1 MSLSRNM
8 KQGDLEPDFDPV
20 LYDPDGQPYDLSTA
34 TSVKV
39 TCYQNG
45 ASVFTSRTASGNSSG
60 QVSMAWVSGD
70 TNTIGEGA
78 SALKLEVEV
87 EWSSGRIQTFP
98 DNGYFIVN
106 VTPDLT

>member
-1 MSLSRNM
+1 MSLSRDM

-20 LYDPDGQPYDLSTA
+20 FTDDDGYPLPLDTA

-39 TCYQNG
+39 TATQAG
-45 ASVFTSRTASGNSSG
+45 VSLFTSRSATGDANG
-60 QVSMAWVSGD
+60 QVNMPWVSGD
-70 TNTIGEGA
+70 TDDVGEM
-78 SALKLEVEV
+78 LLEVEV

>member
-20 LYDPDGQPYDLSTA
+20 LYDPGGQPYDLSTA

-39 TCYQNG
+39 TCYQAG

-60 QVSMAWVSGD
+60 QVNMPWVSGD
-70 TNTIGEGA
+70 TDDQGEM
-78 SALKLEVEV
+78 LLEVEV

>member
-60 QVSMAWVSGD
+60 QVNMPWVSGD
-70 TNTIGEGA
+70 TDDRGEM
-78 SALKLEVEV
+78 LLEVEV
-87 EWSSGRIQTFP
+87 EWTSGRIQTFP